1 MGREMDSQA
10 AFHGPNAGYV
20 LELYDKYLSD
30 PAALDEDTRNFFA
43 TWSPPAAPDAAA
55 GPSAGAAGAN
65 IDKLLAAVEYV
76 GYLRRYGHL
85 AARLTPLRDFN
96 GDAAAL
102 DESAYGLTAADLAA
116 LPPTVVTGAAA
127 EGASNA
133 LEAINRLRDIYSG
146 TVAYEFNHVQDKA
159 ERDWLRDVIEGGTYL
174 AERGADEK
182 RALLEQLTKVEAFER
197 FLHQTYLGQ
206 KRFSIEGTDT
216 AVPMILEIIADASL
230 AGIRQVVIGM
240 AHRGRLNVLAHVLGK
255 PYSAVIA
262 EFEHL
267 PEPGFG
273 QTDSSY
279 QGYLGDVKYH
289 KGWRRD
295 ADREREVPIILAPN
309 PSHLEFVDPVV
320 VGMAHAYQDRRDQPG
335 EPLQDVNGALAIA
348 LHGDA
353 AFPGQGVVAET
364 LNMAGLAGY
373 SVGGTIHIITNN
385 QIGYTTDPNESRS
398 TLYASDLAKGFE
410 IPIVHV
416 NADDAE
422 GCLAVARM
430 AVDYR
435 NTFQRDFLIDVIGY
449 RRWGHNEGDEPSYT
463 QPRMYAAIGEHPT
476 VRAILAEQLEQD
488 GVIASGQGQQVLD
501 AQLDELTHMRDEM
514 RANAVEPSSNGHLPE
529 RRPARTDTEV
539 SADLL
544 QRINEQ
550 IHDFEDGFTVNPKL
564 SRQLQRRRT
573 ALERDSAI
581 DWAHAETLAFAT
593 LLCEGVPI
601 RMSGQDAQR
610 GTFGQRHLVLHDPET
625 GASHSY
631 LQELPEA
638 AASFAIYNSPLS
650 ETAVLGFEYG
660 YSVAAPEALVLWEA
674 QFGDFG
680 NGAQVIIDQFLA
692 SAKAKWMQTS
702 GLVLLLPHG
711 YEGAGPEHSSARL
724 ERFLQLAADDNL
736 RVANCTTSGQYF
748 HLLRRQA
755 RLLVSDPRPLVVM
768 TPKSLLRHPK
778 AASSLLDLAA
788 GTFQTVIDDVQ
799 AGTRTQ
805 RVRRA
810 VLCSGKVYVD
820 LISSEEYGRNQEVAL
835 IRIEE
840 LYPFPA
846 GPLRETL
853 GRYPR
858 LEELVWLQEEPR
870 NMGAWSYM
878 EPRLRALVDGRLPPR
893 YVGRP
898 EQASPAEGSIDD
910 HQEEQARIVNAAFA
924 SLREAQLSVSDD

>member
-20 LELYDKYLSD
+20 LELYDQYLSD
-30 PAALDEDTRNFFA
+30 PASLDADTRSFFA
-43 TWSPPAAPDAAA
+43 GWSPPVERTVGVSAPG
-55 GPSAGAAGAN
+55 GPGGAD
-65 IDKLLAAVEYV
+65 IEKLLAAVEYV

-96 GDAAAL
+96 GDVVAL
-102 DESAYGLTAADLAA
+102 DESAYGLTPADLAA
-116 LPPTVVTGAAA
+116 LPPSVVPGAAA
-127 EGASNA
+127 EGARNG
-133 LEAINRLRDIYSG
+133 LEAINRLRAIYSG
-146 TVAYEFNHVQDKA
+146 TLAYEFNHVQDKA
-159 ERDWLRDVIEGGTYL
+159 KRDWLRDAIEGGQYL
-174 AERGADEK
+174 AERSADEK

-230 AGIRQVVIGM
+230 AGIQQVVIGM

-255 PYSAVIA
+255 PYESVIA

-273 QTDSSY
+273 QPDSSY

-289 KGWRRD
+289 KGWRRS
-295 ADREREVPIILAPN
+295 AAQERDVPIILAPN

-320 VGMAHAYQDRRDQPG
+320 VGMARAFQDRRDQPG
-335 EPLQDVNGALAIA
+335 APVQDVNGALAIA

-364 LNMAGLAGY
+364 LNMAGLEGY
-373 SVGGTIHIITNN
+373 SVAGTIHIITNN

-422 GCLAVARM
+422 ACLAVARM

-435 NTFQRDFLIDVIGY
+435 NTFHHDFLIDLIGY

-476 VRAILAEQLEQD
+476 VRALLAEQLEQA
-488 GVIASGQGQQVLD
+488 GVIAGGQGRQSLD
-501 AQLDELTHMRDEM
+501 ELLDELTNTRDGV
-514 RANAVEPSSNGHLPE
+514 RANAVEPSANGRLPE
-529 RRPARTDTEV
+529 RRPARTETEV

-544 QRINEQ
+544 RRLNDQ

-564 SRQLQRRRT
+564 SRQLQRRQG
-573 ALERDSAI
+573 ALDRDNAI

-625 GASHSY
+625 GAKHSY

-638 AASFAIYNSPLS
+638 KASFAVYNSPLS
-650 ETAVLGFEYG
+650 ETGVLGFEYG

-674 QFGDFG
+674 QFGDFA

-692 SAKAKWMQTS
+692 AAKTKWMQTA
-702 GLVLLLPHG
+702 GLALLLPHG

-736 RVANCTTSGQYF
+736 RIANCTSAGQYF

-755 RLLVSDPRPLVVM
+755 RLLASDPRPLIVM
-768 TPKSLLRHPK
+768 TPKSLLRHPL
-778 AASSLLDLAA
+778 AACSLLDLAGGA
-788 GTFQTVIDDVQ
+788 FLPVIDDGSA
-799 AGTRTQ
+799 AGRAN

-820 LISSEEYGRNQEVAL
+820 LISSEEYGRAEDVAL

-846 GPLRETL
+846 GALREVL
-853 GRYPR
+853 GRYPQ

-870 NMGAWSYM
+870 NMGAWFYM
-878 EPRLRALVDGRLPPR
+878 EQRLRSFTDGRLPVR
-893 YVGRP
+893 YIGRR

-910 HQEEQARIVNAAFA
+910 HQEEQARIVAAAFA
-924 SLREAQLSVSDD
+924 GVREAQLSVSDD